1 MLLLQSFFLPF
12 IEIQVKICFIGLFIN
27 MTARLIKSIVRNDF
41 FIRSALQSHL
51 FISEFGHLTFFQY
64 LAPELS
70 IGETEPVSIHLNILT
85 NKSNIRFLK
94 DIMEKN
100 LETEIIRGPEIG
112 KEEAFRIQSI
122 KLY

>member
-1 MLLLQSFFLPF
+1 M
-12 IEIQVKICFIGLFIN
+12 I
-27 MTARLIKSIVRNDF
+27 F
-41 FIRSALQSHL
+41 FIRSAPSTHL

-94 DIMEKN
+94 DIMEKKPGN
-100 LETEIIRGPEIG
+100 RDYRVPGNRVKRRHSDT
-112 KEEAFRIQSI
+112 SI
-122 KLY
+122 KLTIQIFAG